1 MINDS
6 YAVNVVGEILLEAI
20 KLGASDIHC
29 EPEEAGLR
37 IRFRMDGVLYDKMV
51 IESDYGLQV
60 ISRIKVMANVNVAEK
75 RLPQDGKLSLQ
86 INSNLVDL
94 RVSTFP
100 TLLGEKVVIRI
111 LDREKNAI
119 TLESLGFES
128 DMLEKFNRLT
138 QTSNGFF
145 LVTGP
150 TGSGK
155 TTSLYSVLSVLNSPE
170 KNIITLE
177 DPIEYKI
184 SGITQG
190 QINTDIGFTF
200 ERGIRALLRQDPDII
215 MVGEIRDRETAEV
228 AIQASLTGHL
238 VLSTLHTNDAVSAVM
253 RLIDM
258 GIESFLVKAAL
269 TGVLAQRLARKLC
282 QDCKYETKLEEYEF
296 SLLKKFNII
305 LDSAYKSKGCTN
317 CNGLGYK
324 GRAGIFSLLEF
335 TEKFRSLIN
344 QNPQFEDL
352 YQQALQDGC
361 KPLVYDAALKVSKG
375 LISVSELIRTVL

>member
-1 MINDS
+1 MNDL
-6 YAVNVVGEILLEAI
+6 YAVNVVQDILLEAI
-20 KLGASDIHC
+20 NLGASDIHC
-29 EPEEAGLR
+29 EPEETGLR
-37 IRFRMDGVLYDKMV
+37 IRFRIDGVLYDKMV
-51 IESDYGLQV
+51 IQLDYGLQV
-60 ISRIKVMANVNVAEK
+60 VSRIKVMAQVNVAEK

-86 INSNLVDL
+86 INSNIIDL

-111 LDREKNAI
+111 LDRERNSI
-119 TLESLGFES
+119 SLESLGFES
-128 DMLEKFNRLT
+128 GMLEKFKKLS
-138 QTSNGFF
+138 QSSNGFF

-155 TTSLYSVLSVLNSPE
+155 TTTLYSVLSVLNSPE

-190 QINTDIGFTF
+190 QINADIGFTF

-215 MVGEIRDRETAEV
+215 MVGEIRDRENAEV

-238 VLSTLHTNDAVSAVM
+238 VLSTLHTNDAISAVM

-282 QDCKYETKLEEYEF
+282 QDCKYKTNLEEYEF

-305 LDSAYKSKGCTN
+305 LDGCYKSKGCSN

-324 GRAGIFSLLEF
+324 GRVGIFSLLEF
-335 TEKFRSLIN
+335 SEKFRSLVN
-344 QNPQFEDL
+344 QNPQFELL
-352 YQQALQDGC
+352 YEQALKDGM
-361 KPLVYDAALKVSKG
+361 KPLIYDAALKVSSG
-375 LISVSELIRTVL
+375 IISVSELIRTVL